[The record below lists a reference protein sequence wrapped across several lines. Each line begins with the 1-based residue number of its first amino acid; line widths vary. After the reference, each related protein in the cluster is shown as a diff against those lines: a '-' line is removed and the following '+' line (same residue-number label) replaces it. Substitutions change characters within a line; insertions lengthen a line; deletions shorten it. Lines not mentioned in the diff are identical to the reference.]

1 MTQFRKKF
9 SRFFRLAAH
18 TQLLPILES
27 GDDPLIGG
35 QAVIEGVMM
44 RAPHSYCVTVRRADG
59 TTACDQGLLER
70 PSEKHRVL
78 GWPVIRGVGTL
89 GQAMSLGIKT
99 LRFSAN
105 QALIEEGEQE
115 SSGGEPGR
123 SGDAESCGDGQ
134 STNVA
139 AKEEKKSGEISGWMM
154 TLNVLFSIAF
164 FIFLYKFIPLV
175 ITTQIQEYSSWLS
188 GNIAFNLV
196 DGVIRLAI
204 FLTFLVLISRMED
217 IRRVFEY
224 HGAEHKVVFNYE
236 SGKPVD
242 IPTSQAFTTFHP
254 RCGTS
259 FLMVVMLISIVVYS
273 LIPVEGFAL
282 RFLMRILLLPVI
294 AGISYEVIRF
304 AAKHQGTLWSSM
316 VAPGLW
322 LQRITTKN
330 PADDQ
335 VEISIQSL
343 EAAMALEKEQNGEPV
358 VA

>member
-1 MTQFRKKF
+1 MTELRIKI

-44 RAPHSYCVTVRRADG
+44 RAPHSYCVTVRRPGGG
-59 TTACDQGLLER
+59 TVSEQGILER
-70 PSEKHRVL
+70 PSEKHKVL

-105 QALIEEGEQE
+105 QALIEEGEQG
-115 SSGGEPGR
+115 SSG
-123 SGDAESCGDGQ
+123 D
-134 STNVA
+134 
-139 AKEEKKSGEISGWMM
+139 EKRGKVKSSEISGWMM
-154 TLNVLFSIAF
+154 ALNVIFSIAF
-164 FIFLYKFIPLV
+164 FIFLYKFVPLV
-175 ITTQIQEYSSWLS
+175 ITTQMQEYSSWLS

-204 FLTFLVLISRMED
+204 FLTFLTLISRMED

-242 IPTSQAFTTFHP
+242 IATSQAFTTFHP

-304 AAKHQGTLWSSM
+304 AARHQGTLWASM

-343 EAAMALEKEQNGEPV
+343 ETAMALEKEQNGEPV

>member
-1 MTQFRKKF
+1 MTQLRKKIG
-9 SRFFRLAAH
+9 RFFRLAAH

-44 RAPHSYCVTVRRADG
+44 RAPHSYCVTVRRPDG
-59 TTACDQGLLER
+59 QTVSEQGMLVR

-105 QALIEEGEQE
+105 QALIEEGEQQD
-115 SSGGEPGR
+115 SGGEK
-123 SGDAESCGDGQ
+123 
-134 STNVA
+134 ST
-139 AKEEKKSGEISGWMM
+139 KEDTREEEKSSEISGWMM
-154 TLNVLFSIAF
+154 ALNVIFSIAF
-164 FIFLYKFIPLV
+164 FIFLYKFVPLV
-175 ITTQIQEYSSWLS
+175 ITTQMQEHSSWLS

-196 DGVIRLAI
+196 DGIIRLAI
-204 FLTFLVLISRMED
+204 FLTFLALISRMED

-304 AAKHQGTLWSSM
+304 AAKRQGTLWMTM

-343 EAAMALEKEQNGEPV
+343 ETAMALEKEQTGELV